1 MPLQGSLRLLGAA
14 CVSLGILGSSPSAAL
29 AAPPSPDPDLALDQ
43 AVPARF
49 VMGVKFGGG
58 GTLWQE
64 PDGTVL
70 GTDSQGAPFRLPI
83 FEETRAGYTMS
94 AGFFLEGIFYD
105 HLGLEV
111 GFHWVQHTLLE
122 QIEWTYTEERVVNG
136 VRQITSFDAES
147 DQELTWTALHLPIL
161 LKGMVKAGK
170 TRISLGVG
178 PEFSFTSWSRA
189 RYKITGGGVS
199 STAPNDPND
208 NTFPRDN
215 EGKPMFP
222 QCFDGK
228 VRLPGTR
235 CTFERL
241 GAKEEDSVYLAV
253 VFGIEIVAGDFLIPI
268 DIHWAYNFDQPK
280 QYLERTVV
288 DPDEIPNA
296 SNPKV
301 HPSGMDLKTRDSM
314 YGGLRV
320 GIAYQF

>member
-1 MPLQGSLRLLGAA
+1 MSVQAMLRLLGAA
-14 CVSLGILGSSPSAAL
+14 CVSLGVLGAPVSAPL
-29 AAPPSPDPDLALDQ
+29 AAPPDPDADLEA

-64 PDGTVL
+64 PDGTIL
-70 GTDSQGAPFRLPI
+70 GTDAQGAPFRIPI

-94 AGFFLEGIFYD
+94 SGFFLEGIFYE

-136 VRQITSFDAES
+136 QRMITSFQAES
-147 DQELTWTALHLPIL
+147 DQELTWTGLHLPIL
-161 LKGMVKAGK
+161 VKGMVKAGR

-178 PEFSFTSWSRA
+178 PEFQFTSWSRT
-189 RYKITGGGVS
+189 RYDIKRGGIS
-199 STAPNDPND
+199 STTPDDPND
-208 NTFPRDN
+208 NTFPRDL
-215 EGKPMFP
+215 EGRPLFP

-228 VRLPGTR
+228 QRLPGSR
-235 CTFERL
+235 CAFERL

-253 VFGIEIVAGDFLIPI
+253 VFGVEIVAGDFLIPI
-268 DIHWAYNFDQPK
+268 DIHWAYNFSQPK
-280 QYLERTVV
+280 QYLERAVI
-288 DPDEIPNA
+288 DPSEIPTEA
-296 SNPKV
+296 NPTV